1 MSSEVNP
8 RFDYPDFFQKGDPN
22 CVHSDPDFFFPEAG
36 TTFAVAHTRMAKEIC
51 STCPY
56 LAECLEWA
64 LKADEIG
71 IWGGTTEAERRR
83 MKRGVVLKPRRK
95 WSGKSSST
103 SQ

>member
-1 MSSEVNP
+1 MSDEVNA
-8 RFDYPDFFQKGDPN
+8 RFDYPDFFDKGEPP
-22 CVHSDPDFFFPEAG
+22 CSSSDPDLFFPEPNTPNAAMI
-36 TTFAVAHTRMAKEIC
+36 TKMAKKTC
-51 STCPY
+51 SECPY

-83 MKRGVVLKPRRK
+83 MKRGIVLKPRK
-95 WSGKSSST
+95 QWTGKSSST